1 MAKRERGSRRV
12 TNKDNERE
20 ERWSN
25 GERERERERERE
37 IPKLNKKYIFFNVV
51 MISVSLQVARHYASL
66 TTFVNLARLMHACF
80 G

>member
-25 GERERERERERE
+25 GERE